1 MDPAAL
7 YRELVIEHN
16 RAPRRFGAI
25 AGPTHA
31 GRSANP
37 LCGDDL
43 AFELRVADDRIA
55 DLGFTGEGCAVA
67 MATASMLGEALV
79 GSAPRRLATL
89 RAAFERLLD
98 SGEVDPALG
107 DLGALAGLCGH
118 PPRHRC
124 ALLAFDAVAAA
135 LDERT
140 GTAHGVAR

>member
-16 RAPRRFGAI
+16 RAPRRFAAV

-43 AFELRVADDRIA
+43 AFELRVEGDRIA
-55 DLGFTGEGCAVA
+55 DIGFTGEGCAVA
-67 MATASMLGEALV
+67 MAAASMLGEALV
-79 GSAPRRLATL
+79 GGPPQRLAAL
-89 RAAFERLLD
+89 RVAFERLLR
-98 SGEVDPALG
+98 SGDADPALG
-107 DLGALAGLCGH
+107 DLGALAGLRGH

-135 LDERT
+135 LDERA
-140 GTAHGVAR
+140 GAARGAAP